1 MMMPMR
7 NTIPAVLLTL
17 LACSAVLPAQERE
30 LRTLNDSLSYVGGV
44 MVIRYAKELRGGDSL
59 PVVRR
64 SLAEGIAQ
72 ARGAAP
78 ALSDSAIDAR
88 MRGLDWTQ
96 PEAASRQLGT
106 AVGAALDRLAKLTGL
121 AFEPDLVAEG
131 IADRARGIHRL
142 APNVAR
148 TLEIRLQHATVSMA
162 DARRRWAADSL
173 RALGEANEL
182 RAAAFLAD
190 NRKRSL
196 VKVLPNGVQYEILKP
211 GTGKRRPKTGQSVV
225 LRYRVSLVD
234 GREAAANLEEENPA
248 AVPMASLLQGVR
260 EALEQ
265 MNVGSRWRL
274 YIPPEYAYG
283 LHASPDGRIPPG
295 SLLVYDAELVGIAKA
310 R

>member
-1 MMMPMR
+1 MR
-7 NTIPAVLLTL
+7 YPIRTVLLTL
-17 LACSAVLPAQERE
+17 LACSAALVAQERE

-59 PVVRR
+59 PVVKRA
-64 SLAEGIAQ
+64 LAEGIAQ
-72 ARGAAP
+72 ARGGTP

-96 PEAASRQLGT
+96 PEAASRRLGT

-131 IADRARGIHRL
+131 IADRAHGTQRL

-173 RALGEANEL
+173 RALGAANEL
-182 RAAAFLAD
+182 RAEEFLAD

-196 VKVLPNGVQYEILKP
+196 VKVLPNGVQYEILKS
-211 GTGKRRPKTGQSVV
+211 GAGKRRPKPGLSVI
-225 LRYRVSLVD
+225 LRYRVSLID
-234 GREAAANLEEENPA
+234 GREVAANLEEDRPS
-248 AVPMASLLQGVR
+248 AVPMASLPQGVR
-260 EALEQ
+260 EALVQ

-274 YIPPEYAYG
+274 YIPPDYAYG
-283 LHASPDGRIPPG
+283 LHASPDGRVPPG
-295 SLLVYDAELVGIAKA
+295 SLLVYDAELVEIARAK
-310 R
+310 